1 MGGQPRHV
9 AHKPAVRRAADARL
23 MPGAAAH
30 RLSRCHTVAAHDRAL
45 RHGMRAALLALALTA
60 APALAQP
67 TREDIQ
73 DARRAAEAERAAAAE
88 AARLA
93 REAAELERGLARQRV
108 AMAERAQRAD
118 AALEAALEREREA
131 SLAAIAARAEVER
144 RAAALA
150 PLMPAMRRLS
160 LWPVETLLAVPLPPE
175 EALRGVLV
183 LQGMARQVRR
193 DVEALREADEEA
205 SRRARQAATEATIVA
220 AARTEA
226 LAAGRALDTEIA
238 ATRQREA
245 EARQAER
252 EAGRRAQEALA
263 RAADL
268 TEMLARIERDRAREA
283 AAQAAR
289 ERAEAAAR
297 AREERAARRAGRP
310 LPEPPPPAPEP
321 EPAALAAVPAG
332 PRAAPVAG
340 RVLRAYGDAAEG
352 GPARGQTIQ
361 AAAGARVVSPC
372 HGRVAFSGPF
382 RSYGLLLIVEC
393 TDGHHVVLAGLGR
406 LDTST
411 GARLL
416 AGEPVGVMGDT
427 EGGRGRLY
435 LELRRDG
442 RAVDPRAWLTAGQPG

>member
-1 MGGQPRHV
+1 MAAREG
-9 AHKPAVRRAADARL
+9 AVRGGARAAF
-23 MPGAAAH
+23 
-30 RLSRCHTVAAHDRAL
+30 
-45 RHGMRAALLALALTA
+45 LALALA
-60 APALAQP
+60 VPALPSLAQP
-67 TREDIQ
+67 TREAIQ
-73 DARRAAEAERAAAAE
+73 DARRAAEAERAAAAD

-118 AALEAALEREREA
+118 AALDAAQDREREA

-193 DVEALREADEEA
+193 DVEALHEADAEA
-205 SRRARQAATEATIVA
+205 SRRARQAAIEATIVA

-226 LAAGRALDTEIA
+226 LAAARALDTEIA

-297 AREERAARRAGRP
+297 ARAERAARRAGRP
-310 LPEPPPPAPEP
+310 LPEPPPAPAPEP
-321 EPAALAAVPAG
+321 EPAALAAAPAG
-332 PRAAPVAG
+332 PRATPVAG

-372 HGRVAFSGPF
+372 AGRAAFSGPF

-393 TDGHHVVLAGLGR
+393 ADGHHVVLAGLGR
-406 LDTST
+406 LDATT

-416 AGEPVGVMGDT
+416 AGEPVGVVGDT

-442 RAVDPRAWLTAGQPG
+442 RAIDPRAWLGGGRPGAG

>member
-1 MGGQPRHV
+1 MGATRS
-9 AHKPAVRRAADARL
+9 RR
-23 MPGAAAH
+23 GAAPPDLPAKG
-30 RLSRCHTVAAHDRAL
+30 RKAFGNRYLAAVLAT
-45 RHGMRAALLALALTA
+45 ALLGPQAH
-60 APALAQP
+60 AQP
-67 TREDIQ
+67 TREAIQ
-73 DARRAAEAERAAAAE
+73 DARRTAEAERAAAAE

-118 AALEAALEREREA
+118 AALDTAQERERDA
-131 SLAAIAARAEVER
+131 TLAAIAARAEVER

-160 LWPVETLLAVPLPPE
+160 LWPVETLLAVPLPPD

-183 LQGMARQVRR
+183 LQGVARRIRR
-193 DVEALREADEEA
+193 EVDALREADQEA
-205 SRRARQAATEATIVA
+205 SLRARQAATEAAIVA
-220 AARTEA
+220 AARAEA
-226 LAAGRALDTEIA
+226 LAAAAALDTEITA
-238 ATRQREA
+238 ARTREA

-252 EAGRRAQEALA
+252 DAARRAQDALA

-268 TEMLARIERDRAREA
+268 TDMLARLERDRAREA
-283 AAQAAR
+283 AAQRAR

-310 LPEPPPPAPEP
+310 LPEPPPAPPP
-321 EPAALAAVPAG
+321 ELAAAPAG
-332 PRAAPVAG
+332 ARAMPVAG
-340 RVLRAYGDAAEG
+340 RVLRAYGDAAEA
-352 GPARGQTIQ
+352 GPARGQTFQ

-372 HGRVAFSGPF
+372 AGRAAFSGPF

-393 TDGHHVVLAGLGR
+393 ADGHHVVLAGLGR
-406 LDTST
+406 LDAAT

-416 AGEPVGVMGDT
+416 AGEPVGIVGDS
-427 EGGRGRLY
+427 EGGRGRVY

-442 RAVDPRAWLTAGQPG
+442 QAVDPRAWLGTGRPGAG